1 MYPLSAC
8 FAAFSCI
15 LIFVNDL
22 KAGGWQHLLNT
33 FCSSFTKVNELK
45 LQIIWGG
52 VLFLMA
58 GWRSDGTQLAAQS
71 FYKPSLWRPSEPI
84 LYVSMWTNF
93 SGVQFFFLHMPC
105 NMNRNRFIIV
115 KFDFAVQ
122 IQICQFNKNV
132 CRFSTFGS
140 ARFIF
145 NCLEFIHIFFIL
157 LYSKENMSLVVEMNI
172 Y

>member
-1 MYPLSAC
+1 
-8 FAAFSCI
+8 
-15 LIFVNDL
+15 
-22 KAGGWQHLLNT
+22 
-33 FCSSFTKVNELK
+33 
-45 LQIIWGG
+45 
-52 VLFLMA
+52 
-58 GWRSDGTQLAAQS
+58 
-71 FYKPSLWRPSEPI
+71 
-84 LYVSMWTNF
+84 
-93 SGVQFFFLHMPC
+93 
-105 NMNRNRFIIV
+105 MNRNRFIIV